1 VENLF
6 PPIPSELILPPTDFS
21 WAEVSP
27 AFRSFASDALL
38 PEFEAWCRS
47 RRRRREACAASL
59 STPRLGS
66 AVWNA
71 ALIGIIYPL
80 VNNWADAQSYTRYF
94 EYGAFAF
101 RPAA

>member
-1 VENLF
+1 
-6 PPIPSELILPPTDFS
+6 
-21 WAEVSP
+21 
-27 AFRSFASDALL
+27 
-38 PEFEAWCRS
+38 
-47 RRRRREACAASL
+47 
-59 STPRLGS
+59 LGS